1 MEKTEVTSSAKSMTK
16 IRNLNE
22 AYDKK
27 NIKVESNPYLAGINM
42 NQTTNVWKR
51 LMDEKTIAEWMNDE
65 SKIN

>member
-1 MEKTEVTSSAKSMTK
+1 MTK

-51 LMDEKTIAEWMNDE
+51 LMDEKTIAE
-65 SKIN
+65 